1 MMMKNSWLLSAIIAV
16 SAVFVQSDDLSY
28 TVPKDLAEYVYFDKC
43 YKIAEQTAVVKND
56 NQPIKNEPIVEP
68 TVAVNT
74 GSEVISD
81 TQSKSEQL
89 KVTESNPIITNQERI
104 ITGNTNTAQQNTG
117 EKTGKKNNKRK
128 NRKNTGKK
136 TGKKTNKVKA
146 VDAVG
151 MHDRL

>member
-1 MMMKNSWLLSAIIAV
+1 MMKNSWLLSAIIAV

-104 ITGNTNTAQQNTG
+104 ITGNTNTAQL
-117 EKTGKKNNKRK
+117 
-128 NRKNTGKK
+128 
-136 TGKKTNKVKA
+136 NKVMNLR
-146 VDAVG
+146 
-151 MHDRL
+151 MHKRVYALQRMRHFTSKFSQCLGNINHIC

>member
-1 MMMKNSWLLSAIIAV
+1 MMKNSWLLSAIIAV

-117 EKTGKKNNKRK
+117 KKTGKKTNKK
-128 NRKNTGKK
+128 TGKK